1 MAVASSLMY
10 TTIVTSSLNS
20 MAKNSLNY
28 FMAVSSLK
36 YSMALAS
43 LSIIWLLIHSC
54 IFYGCKLT

>member
-36 YSMALAS
+36 YSMAVS
-43 LSIIWLLIHSC
+43 LLRYIMAVTVATRC
-54 IFYGCKLT
+54 